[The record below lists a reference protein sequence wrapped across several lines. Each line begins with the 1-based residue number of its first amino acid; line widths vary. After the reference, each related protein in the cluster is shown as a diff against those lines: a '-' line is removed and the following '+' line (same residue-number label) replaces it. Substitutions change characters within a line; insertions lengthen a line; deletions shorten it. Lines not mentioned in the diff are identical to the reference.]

1 MTNQS
6 SIYVPA
12 PVADEIDAIH
22 RQHGRAM
29 DPKWRTVQRAL
40 REMSDDG
47 DDDE

>member
-1 MTNQS
+1 MTDQS
-6 SIYVPA
+6 SVYLPA

-40 REMSDDG
+40 REFSDNGDG
-47 DDDE
+47 NE